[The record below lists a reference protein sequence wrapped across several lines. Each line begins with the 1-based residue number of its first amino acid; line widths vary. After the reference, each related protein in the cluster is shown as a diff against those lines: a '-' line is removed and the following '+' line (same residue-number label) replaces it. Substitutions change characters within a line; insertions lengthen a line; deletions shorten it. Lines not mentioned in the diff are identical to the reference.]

1 MTSVAI
7 TFKPLYG
14 VRSEDP
20 LCYVLEI
27 DEVGVLQ
34 QLATCSYAVYLT
46 QTVCCCSYYY
56 HHIAFCVCFPC
67 DLMQVRFLLD
77 CGWDERLDE
86 SLLEPLREYDGSHEF
101 SVWLPNITCRRHR
114 RPLSL
119 LFVQDCAYPRRRY
132 SLTLRPSTC
141 WCTSLCCG
149 QGKQCDRCST

>member
-27 DEVGVLQ
+27 DEVGVPQ

-56 HHIAFCVCFPC
+56 HHIALCVFS
-67 DLMQVRFLLD
+67 L
-77 CGWDERLDE
+77 RLNAG
-86 SLLEPLREYDGSHEF
+86 SLLAGLWMG
-101 SVWLPNITCRRHR
+101 
-114 RPLSL
+114 
-119 LFVQDCAYPRRRY
+119 
-132 SLTLRPSTC
+132 
-141 WCTSLCCG
+141 
-149 QGKQCDRCST
+149 